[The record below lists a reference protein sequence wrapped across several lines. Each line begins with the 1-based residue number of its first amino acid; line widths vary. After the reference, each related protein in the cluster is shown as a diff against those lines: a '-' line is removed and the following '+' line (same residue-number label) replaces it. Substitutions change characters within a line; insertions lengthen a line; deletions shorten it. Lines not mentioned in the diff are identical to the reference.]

1 MDDIL
6 PIVKDALLKERKT
19 ALSIAE
25 ILRDGEDSP
34 WYQQME
40 AAFQNQIQ
48 EVLDQ
53 VKENS
58 ALLSS
63 AHPSPEIQQEA
74 DRLRGELSEII
85 RKKQD
90 LKKFIARKNSWLEL
104 FRNLPEEFT
113 LTQEITKKY
122 IHQIDLYR
130 DRPLTVTPKEYREKE
145 HLLACLKLGQDTA
158 ETKAILSVL
167 TAEGNTAKEK
177 GESENGTKEPPE
189 CAAVSTEEDFSRP
202 DGGSDS
208 HDQDRDLCP
217 TVPV

>member
-6 PIVKDALLKERKT
+6 PVVKDALLKERKT

-25 ILRDGEDSP
+25 ILRDGEDTP

-40 AAFQNQIQ
+40 AAFQKQIQ

-74 DRLRGELSEII
+74 DRLRGELSKII

-90 LKKFIARKNSWLEL
+90 LKKFIARKNPWLEL
-104 FRNLPEEFT
+104 FRNLPDELPSPRRSQRNTSIRSTSTGQAPCRHAKGIPEEGASARLPET
-113 LTQEITKKY
+113 GTGYGGNKSNPVCPHGRRK
-122 IHQIDLYR
+122 HS
-130 DRPLTVTPKEYREKE
+130 KRERRIGKWHE
-145 HLLACLKLGQDTA
+145 R
-158 ETKAILSVL
+158 
-167 TAEGNTAKEK
+167 
-177 GESENGTKEPPE
+177 
-189 CAAVSTEEDFSRP
+189 AARVHS
-202 DGGSDS
+202 
-208 HDQDRDLCP
+208 CIN
-217 TVPV
+217 